1 MHSPARGDNTLA
13 LTLAPRTAA
22 AAVLVLWVPYTV
34 YFAVD
39 PGSVPGALLGLAPGV
54 LGVGL
59 LLGAGFGPADCF
71 LRVAP
76 LSRAGGAALA
86 GVAVL
91 LVPIVAAGRWVGWDW
106 LGVLVLAPLSG
117 VSQELYFRSSLLP
130 ALLHVCGHRAAL
142 ALALHGVLFTL
153 WHLRTL
159 VLMPPPRGRA
169 DLSGAAP
176 CRPGLG
182 VADPPGP
189 DRGVGDGPAH
199 ALPDGDGLLRLRL
212 RAGNIPG
219 IPGVEPHRLKFP
231 ASDLRTTHPGS

>member
-1 MHSPARGDNTLA
+1 MHSPARGDDTLP

-22 AAVLVLWVPYTV
+22 AAVFVLWVPYTV

-59 LLGAGFGPADCF
+59 LLGAGFSPADCF

-117 VSQELYFRSSLLP
+117 VSQELYFRSSP
-130 ALLHVCGHRAAL
+130 AWGGGGRPSVTRPWCGR
-142 ALALHGVLFTL
+142 
-153 WHLRTL
+153 W
-159 VLMPPPRGRA
+159 
-169 DLSGAAP
+169 
-176 CRPGLG
+176 
-182 VADPPGP
+182 
-189 DRGVGDGPAH
+189 
-199 ALPDGDGLLRLRL
+199 
-212 RAGNIPG
+212 
-219 IPGVEPHRLKFP
+219 
-231 ASDLRTTHPGS
+231 ASTRSS

>member
-1 MHSPARGDNTLA
+1 MHSPARGDSTVA

-39 PGSVPGALLGLAPGV
+39 RGSVPGALLGLAPGV

-59 LLGAGFGPADCF
+59 LLAAGFGPAECF
-71 LRVAP
+71 HRPAA

-91 LVPIVAAGRWVGWDW
+91 LVPIVASGRGVGWDW

-130 ALLHVCGHRAAL
+130 ALLDVCGGHRAAL

-159 VLMPPPRGRA
+159 VLMPPPV
-169 DLSGAAP
+169 AALT
-176 CRPGLG
+176 CLVLLLAGLG
-182 VADPPGP
+182 WGWQT
-189 DRGVGDGPAH
+189 
-199 ALPDGDGLLRLRL
+199 LRDQTVVWAMGQHTLFL
-212 RAGNIPG
+212 MAMAFFGFG
-219 IPGVEPHRLKFP
+219 
-231 ASDLRTTHPGS
+231 

>member
-1 MHSPARGDNTLA
+1 MSLTSGLAAAPPAPKAPRMHSPARGDDTLP

-59 LLGAGFGPADCF
+59 LLGAGFAPAECF

-130 ALLHVCGHRAAL
+130 ALLHVCGNRAAL

-159 VLMPPPRGRA
+159 VLMPPPV
-169 DLSGAAP
+169 AALTALVLLLA
-176 CRPGLG
+176 GLG
-182 VADPPGP
+182 WGWQT
-189 DRGVGDGPAH
+189 
-199 ALPDGDGLLRLRL
+199 LRDQTVVWAMGQHTLFL
-212 RAGNIPG
+212 MAMAFFGFG
-219 IPGVEPHRLKFP
+219 
-231 ASDLRTTHPGS
+231 

>member
-1 MHSPARGDNTLA
+1 MSLTRLAAAPPAPKAPRMHSPARGDNTLA

-59 LLGAGFGPADCF
+59 LLGAGFAPAECF

-91 LVPIVAAGRWVGWDW
+91 LAPIVAAGRWVGWDW

-130 ALLHVCGHRAAL
+130 ALLHVCGNRAAL

-159 VLMPPPRGRA
+159 VLMPPPVAALTVWCCSSPAWGGGGRP
-169 DLSGAAP
+169 SGT
-176 CRPGLG
+176 RPWCG
-182 VADPPGP
+182 
-189 DRGVGDGPAH
+189 RW
-199 ALPDGDGLLRLRL
+199 
-212 RAGNIPG
+212 
-219 IPGVEPHRLKFP
+219 
-231 ASDLRTTHPGS
+231 ASTRSS

>member
-86 GVAVL
+86 GVGVL

-159 VLMPPPRGRA
+159 VLMPPPV
-169 DLSGAAP
+169 AALT
-176 CRPGLG
+176 CLVLLLAGLG
-182 VADPPGP
+182 WGWQT
-189 DRGVGDGPAH
+189 
-199 ALPDGDGLLRLRL
+199 LRDQTVVWAMGQHTLFL
-212 RAGNIPG
+212 MAMAFLGFG
-219 IPGVEPHRLKFP
+219 
-231 ASDLRTTHPGS
+231 